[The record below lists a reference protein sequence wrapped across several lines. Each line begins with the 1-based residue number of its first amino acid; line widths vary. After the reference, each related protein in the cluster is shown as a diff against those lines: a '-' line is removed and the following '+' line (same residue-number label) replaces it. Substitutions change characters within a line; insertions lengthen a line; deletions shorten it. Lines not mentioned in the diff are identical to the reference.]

1 MNEIALLG
9 FFLHVKCWYRMFCVA
24 LFFEIH
30 LTSAYFGRN
39 LSFDIFF
46 LISMEPF
53 WIESTVSPE
62 IVCIMYF
69 RIYIT
74 LFLKGKNF
82 CIYIANPVLVCIRN
96 IQNINLLNF
105 LHYLNT
111 MLFEDLLYF
120 EDWLYVICIKIWRRI
135 YMIFLIVQFISF
147 YLKIENDFYLHTFF
161 HKMVDLSKD
170 VALLE
175 NLKSVTF
182 LRWEI

>member
-62 IVCIMYF
+62 IVCIMF
-69 RIYIT
+69 FLNIYHT
-74 LFLKGKNF
+74 VFKRKK
-82 CIYIANPVLVCIRN
+82 
-96 IQNINLLNF
+96 F
-105 LHYLNT
+105 LHLHCQSSIGVHTEHTKYQSIEFLTLSEYHAIWGLTVVWRLIICHLHQNLEKNIYDIPYCAIHLI
-111 MLFEDLLYF
+111 LFEN
-120 EDWLYVICIKIWRRI
+120 WKR
-135 YMIFLIVQFISF
+135 FLS
-147 YLKIENDFYLHTFF
+147 TFF